1 MRSSNTIFRTSAEYI
16 LYEGKLA
23 EYTEELRIEIEMKQ
37 ALAAQYADQETDD
50 VSEGETDTSEET
62 QQ

>member
-1 MRSSNTIFRTSAEYI
+1 
-16 LYEGKLA
+16 
-23 EYTEELRIEIEMKQ
+23 MKQ